1 MIPVEALE
9 TKGAQNSKH
18 PQNAITQ
25 KLVWSV
31 EVLLIFPP
39 CKLLQQIGFYE
50 SQVIQRK
57 IICSP
62 ERDFMPT
69 PCHRP

>member
-1 MIPVEALE
+1 MIPFEALE
-9 TKGAQNSKH
+9 TKGAQNSKY

-39 CKLLQQIGFYE
+39 VSFYSKL
-50 SQVIQRK
+50 
-57 IICSP
+57 
-62 ERDFMPT
+62 DFMSFKSY
-69 PCHRP
+69 RGK